1 MFEPPIHCVVDEGV
15 DRGIG
20 HGKPIEGQVDMFDEG
35 TLDDGVVM
43 EYIEKIDIVWQPADT
58 KGQEDEHKHLDN
70 LLLVLLSP
78 GQGI

>member
-1 MFEPPIHCVVDEGV
+1 
-15 DRGIG
+15 
-20 HGKPIEGQVDMFDEG
+20 MFDEG